1 VEGAFFC
8 HSRISRET
16 RKFFPRR
23 EDDGAFFFSFAA
35 MSIARDEKLARDKKL
50 ARVGR

>member
-1 VEGAFFC
+1 MTAL
-8 HSRISRET
+8 
-16 RKFFPRR
+16 
-23 EDDGAFFFSFAA
+23 FFSPNAA